1 MHTNT
6 ETIQFPLY
14 QVLKQTKMIKEKRKG
29 KAKGKENKNVTEAHV
44 PFLKLNRNSHQK
56 RKKP

>member
-1 MHTNT
+1 M
-6 ETIQFPLY
+6 Y